1 MKCAKCGNEFTVGV
15 FCPECGFKN
24 EQTNQIIQESLKQ
37 ESRQPQ
43 VSNEEKSTNVDEKS
57 VDIQDIPNK
66 GKGLEVASLICG
78 IISILTIGLLIIPEV
93 LGIVF
98 AMVSKKS
105 GEMQGT
111 AKAGFICSIVSI
123 VLLIAVVVLL

>member
-24 EQTNQIIQESLKQ
+24 EQIKQTIPESLNQ
-37 ESRQPQ
+37 ENQQPT
-43 VSNEEKSTNVDEKS
+43 VSNEEKSSNFDGKNVD
-57 VDIQDIPNK
+57 VQDVQKK
-66 GKGLEVASLICG
+66 GKGLAVVSLICG
-78 IISILTIGLLIIPEV
+78 IISILTIGVLIVPEV

-98 AMVSKKS
+98 ALVSKKG

-123 VLLIAVVVLL
+123 VILIAIVVLL